1 MKVLLINQVFYPDSV
16 ATAQHL
22 TDLALYFKKNGVD
35 VTVVTGNRNYERREI
50 VYSSYE
56 EYQGIKI
63 HRVGSTGFGKRS
75 FFHRLVD
82 AVTFDLALLVKLL
95 FIPKQDVIISFTS
108 PPLVGMFGAF
118 FKMIKGGHLV
128 QWMMDVNPEAAIAVG
143 YLKAQ
148 SLPSRFLLGLF
159 RWSLL
164 KADQTVVLD
173 RYMKEK
179 IVAHGFPEENVV
191 VVPPWPV
198 QQLKKPDITAAD
210 DNPFRKAN
218 GLQGK
223 FIILFSGNHS
233 IVHPLDTVLEAALL
247 LEKRKDIAFVFIGG
261 GLRAEQVTTFKEKHK
276 LANIYQLPFQP
287 REMLKYSLGMANLH
301 VVVLGEKVNGLVHTS
316 KVYGILATG
325 APYVAVAPRRSHLGD
340 LLEECPYGFLVEHGK
355 PEQFLDVIE
364 KAQQLTPD
372 QLVEYGEKNFNH
384 AAKKYSAEECLGKV
398 YEKLILRNASTSSDS
413 FEPKRSL
420 SLK

>member
-22 TDLALYFKKNGVD
+22 TDLALYFRKQGVE

-50 VYSSYE
+50 VYASRE
-56 EYQGIKI
+56 EYHGIQI
-63 HRVGSTGFGKRS
+63 HRVGSTGFGKKS

-82 AVTFDLALLVKLL
+82 AVTFDLALLLKLL
-95 FIPKQDVIISFTS
+95 FIPKHDVVISFTS
-108 PPLVGMFGAF
+108 PPLVGMFGAL
-118 FKMIKGGHLV
+118 FKMLKGGHLV
-128 QWMMDVNPEAAIAVG
+128 QWMMDINPEAAIAVG
-143 YLKAQ
+143 YLKPN
-148 SLPSRFLLGLF
+148 SLPSKFLLSLF

-164 KADQTVVLD
+164 KADQCLVLD
-173 RYMKEK
+173 RFMKEK
-179 IVAHGFPEENVV
+179 IVAHGFPAENVV

-198 QQLKKPDITAAD
+198 QQLKRPDITAAD
-210 DNPFRKAN
+210 ENPFRKAH

-261 GLRAEQVTTFKEKHK
+261 GLRAEQVTAFKEKHK
-276 LANIYQLPFQP
+276 LGNIYQLPFQP

-325 APYVAVAPRRSHLGD
+325 APYVAVAPKQSHLAD

-355 PEQFLDVIE
+355 PEQFIDVIE
-364 KAQQLTPD
+364 RAQNLNTEQLA
-372 QLVEYGEKNFNH
+372 VYGEKNFEH
-384 AAKKYSAEECLGKV
+384 ASKKYSAEECLGKV
-398 YEKLILRNASTSSDS
+398 FETLIARNDPS
-413 FEPKRSL
+413 FAQPAAPKRAHS
-420 SLK
+420 S